1 MFKMIRNLLLAFLA
15 LVAILLIA
23 AVVLATRIDLND
35 YKPQIVE
42 QARTATGLNLKLDGD
57 IGWSFFPSLAI
68 KLENAEA
75 HTAKTY
81 ASDTLFAKV
90 ATVDASVSLKPLLS
104 RQVVV
109 DKVLLDG
116 IQLRL
121 VTDSRG
127 HSNWKDIESQA
138 PSKDQES
145 DANAEQDR
153 QIKQGTSFLLNN
165 LVLSDIKVNVI
176 DQSVDTKQSLII
188 KNLSAQAVNIDG
200 NAFPLD
206 SKLIFDD
213 GQQNSLALSLK
224 SNVLLD
230 TNNQRYELNDL
241 NGQFDKSNF
250 NGSAK
255 VSLGKSTRVTSTLNV
270 DKIDL
275 NRYIDFE
282 STEEDSAATADA
294 STSTTDSEIQL
305 DVLHSLNTN
314 IAFSIGE
321 LQADNVTLSSVNVK
335 VDIDNGRLNLSDLS
349 AEVFGGKVQQSIQI
363 DANKNP
369 ATWSASQKLSDIDI
383 KQLIDNREIDVDFS
397 GIASLNSTVNMR
409 GNSTEA
415 LQRSLSGQTT
425 FAINKGV
432 YGDDNIERRICQAI
446 ALTRQQTLAA
456 ATSTSTQLND
466 IKAAIQW
473 NNGVGT
479 INSLSAGLPNA
490 TISGDG
496 SIDINKKNLDIR
508 LLANISGDIADTD
521 PACAIN
527 ESYRDIKWPIR
538 CQGSAD
544 SSSCGVDNSRLD
556 KIIANAAKAKAKEA
570 VNKELDKQKDKLK
583 DKLNEKL
590 GDGLGDAL
598 RGLFK

>member
-1 MFKMIRNLLLAFLA
+1 MFKMIRNLLLIILA

-35 YKPQIVE
+35 YKPQIIE
-42 QARTATGLNLKLDGD
+42 QAQMATGLNLQLDGD

-104 RQVVV
+104 RQVIV

-138 PSKDQES
+138 PAKDQES
-145 DANAEQDR
+145 EDSTAQDT
-153 QIKQGTSFLLNN
+153 QSKQDTSFLLNN
-165 LVLSDIKVNVI
+165 LVLSDIEVNVI
-176 DQSVDTKQSLII
+176 DQSVDTNQTLII
-188 KNLSAQAVNIDG
+188 ENLSAQAVNING

-206 SKLIFDD
+206 SKLLFKD
-213 GQQNSLALSLK
+213 GQQNSFALNLK
-224 SNVLLD
+224 SKVLLD
-230 TNNQRYELNDL
+230 IDNQRYELNDL

-250 NGSAK
+250 NGNAK
-255 VSLGKSTRVTSTLNV
+255 ITLGKNTRVSSTLNI

-282 STEEDSAATADA
+282 STEEDSATTSDSSTDA
-294 STSTTDSEIQL
+294 TDSEIPL
-305 DVLHSLNTN
+305 DILHSLNTN
-314 IAFSIGE
+314 ITFSIGE
-321 LQADNVTLSSVNVK
+321 LQADNVTLNSVSVK

-349 AEVFGGKVQQSIQI
+349 AEVFGGKVQQSIKI

-369 ATWSASQKLSDIDI
+369 ATWSASQELNNIDI
-383 KQLIDNREIDVDFS
+383 KQLIDSREIDVDFS
-397 GIASLNSTVNMR
+397 GTASLNSTVNMR
-409 GNSTEA
+409 GNSTTA
-415 LQRSLSGQTT
+415 LQRSLTGQTT
-425 FAINKGV
+425 FALNQGV

-446 ALTRQQTLAA
+446 ALTRQETLAA

-466 IKAAIQW
+466 INATIQW
-473 NNGVGT
+473 RNGLGT
-479 INSLSAGLPNA
+479 INSLTAGLPNA
-490 TISGDG
+490 AVSGDG
-496 SIDINKKNLDIR
+496 SIDINQQELDIR
-508 LLANISGDIADTD
+508 LLANISGDIAETD

-527 ESYRDIKWPIR
+527 ENFRNIQWPIR

-583 DKLNEKL
+583 EKLNEKL
-590 GDGLGDAL
+590 GGGVGDAL